1 MNNSNKKTLEQ
12 RFRLS
17 IILVSIVIPIAVAI
31 LFTVKL
37 KDFGIEVEPLSFLPP
52 IYASINGLT
61 ALLLLMGV
69 MAIKNGNKKVHERFM
84 TMAIACSVV
93 FLVMYVAYHMTADST
108 VYGDVDGN
116 KILDATEKA
125 NAGLIRNVYLFILLS
140 HIALSIVIIPLVLIT
155 YVRALAAQFDKHRK
169 LAKITF
175 PLWLY
180 VAVTGVVVYLMISPY
195 YAN

>member
-17 IILVSIVIPIAVAI
+17 IILVSILIPTAVAI

-61 ALLLLMGV
+61 ALLLVMGV

-108 VYGDVDGN
+108 VYGDIDGN

-125 NAGLIRNVYLFILLS
+125 NAGSIRYVYLFILLS

-155 YVRALAAQFDKHRK
+155 YVRALAARFDKHRK
-169 LAKITF
+169 IAKITF